1 MIIGLSNGLANKNT
15 IIVPKPAFALSK
27 PFKKGIVE
35 HEQKGVI
42 APKKP
47 AII

>member
-1 MIIGLSNGLANKNT
+1 MIGFNNGLENKNT
-15 IIVPKPAFALSK
+15 IIGPKPAFALSN

-42 APKKP
+42 DPNSA
-47 AII
+47 AMI